1 MVEASQAARGL
12 KVLREEA
19 GLSMRQTAD
28 ALGMSLTGYQHY
40 EDRFKKP
47 FLPVDLMRRVAG
59 ILAERG
65 IAADRAMELA
75 GTTPDLVGIEP
86 APPGSV
92 PAQPTIAARPPTADL
107 RSAGPTV
114 VHFDR
119 ARRLPVY
126 GSAQAGPDGQRID
139 FDPIEWIDRPEAL
152 REVNG
157 AFAMYVVND
166 SMEPKYE
173 QGDMLYVH
181 PTRVPRRLSHV
192 VIVKT
197 DGTALV
203 KRLVRAEADA
213 VVVRQYNPACEYVIP
228 RDQVKALYLVMGSMD
243 GR

>member
-1 MVEASQAARGL
+1 MVEPSEAARGL
-12 KVLREEA
+12 KALREEA
-19 GLSMRQTAD
+19 GLSMRQAAD
-28 ALGMSLTGYQHY
+28 TLGMSLTGYQHY

-59 ILAERG
+59 MLAGCG
-65 IAADRAMELA
+65 IEPARALALA
-75 GTTPDLVGIEP
+75 GTTPEAVGVEPMATP
-86 APPGSV
+86 APPRR
-92 PAQPTIAARPPTADL
+92 PAPPIAAPTI
-107 RSAGPTV
+107 V
-114 VHFDR
+114 QFDR
-119 ARRLPVY
+119 TRRLPVY

-139 FDPIEWIDRPEAL
+139 FDPIEWIDRPDSL

-181 PTRVPRRLSHV
+181 PTRPPRRLSHV

-203 KRLVRAEADA
+203 KRLVRAEVDA
-213 VVVRQYNPACEYVIP
+213 YVVRQYNPPCEYTIP
-228 RDQVKALYLVMGSMD
+228 RGEVKALYLVMGSMD

>member
-1 MVEASQAARGL
+1 MVEPSDAARGL
-12 KVLREEA
+12 KSLREEA
-19 GLSMRQTAD
+19 GLSMRQAAD

-47 FLPVDLMRRVAG
+47 FLPIDLMRRVAG
-59 ILAERG
+59 MLAGRG
-65 IAADRAMELA
+65 VDPARALALA
-75 GTTPDLVGIEP
+75 GTTPEAVGFEP
-86 APPGSV
+86 VAVPDAPP
-92 PAQPTIAARPPTADL
+92 PRPRAAPTI
-107 RSAGPTV
+107 V
-114 VHFDR
+114 EFDR
-119 ARRLPVY
+119 QRRLPVY

-139 FDPIEWIDRPEAL
+139 FDPIEWIDCPDGL
-152 REVNG
+152 RAVNG

-181 PTRVPRRLSHV
+181 PTRPPRRLSHV

-203 KRLVRAEADA
+203 KRLVRVD
-213 VVVRQYNPACEYVIP
+213 VDDYVVRQYNPPCEYTIP
-228 RDQVKALYLVMGSMD
+228 RAEVKALYLVMGSMD

>member
-1 MVEASQAARGL
+1 MVEPSDAARGL
-12 KVLREEA
+12 KALREEA
-19 GLSMRQTAD
+19 GLSMRQAAD

-47 FLPVDLMRRVAG
+47 YLPVDLMRRVAG
-59 ILAERG
+59 MLAGRG
-65 IAADRAMELA
+65 IAPARVLALA
-75 GTTPDLVGIEP
+75 GTTPELVGVEPVAAPPP
-86 APPGSV
+86 APV
-92 PAQPTIAARPPTADL
+92 ARPRQAAP
-107 RSAGPTV
+107 V
-114 VHFDR
+114 VQFDR
-119 ARRLPVY
+119 TRRLPVY

-139 FDPIEWIDRPEAL
+139 FDPIEWIDRPDAL

-181 PTRVPRRLSHV
+181 PTRPPKRLSHV

-197 DGTALV
+197 DDTALV
-203 KRLVRAEADA
+203 KRLVRAEVDA
-213 VVVRQYNPACEYVIP
+213 YVVRQYNPPCEYAIP
-228 RDQVKALYLVMGSMD
+228 RREVKALYLVMGSMD